1 GDTYMMSLFSH
12 DIVAHK
18 RLEIEAIREQSRA
31 IASQAQAMNRLAAAV
46 EAQNGKMDDLIT
58 AVNNI
63 SVTTQVTVPD
73 EVLESLQ
80 GALNALRNWLGP
92 AQQ

>member
-1 GDTYMMSLFSH
+1 
-12 DIVAHK
+12 
-18 RLEIEAIREQSRA
+18 
-31 IASQAQAMNRLAAAV
+31 IASRAQAMDRLAAAV